1 MPTDFDNQ
9 PLLSWEDYWA
19 IIRRRRWWLGGSF
32 FLGWVL
38 LWSAGWLL
46 PARYRSETL
55 VLVEQQKVPERYV
68 TPNVAAD
75 LQERLQSMTQQI
87 LSRTRLLRIIDDLN
101 LYPQE
106 RAQLTPEELL
116 ERMRRDIKIE
126 IVRGD
131 RRSNE
136 LTAFRVFY
144 SAPDPQLAQQVT
156 SRLTSLF
163 IEENLRVRQEQSES
177 TTAFLGNQV
186 EEARR
191 ELARQEE
198 RLREF
203 KTRYLGELP
212 EQLQGNVQILTGLQ
226 NRHQALMTALNQ
238 AEQQKLYLDS
248 LARQYRSLQANLRQG
263 SSREVSP
270 PAVLEQELE
279 RLRSQLTDL
288 STRYTDRHPDVL
300 QVKQQIEKTEKLKQE
315 IEAEIASMAQDPT
328 VEGEGPRPTNFA
340 QLTVMSPVL
349 QIESQRKASELE
361 VQNRKREIQE
371 TEAQIR
377 QYQSRLNLTPLR
389 EQQLADLTRDYRQSR
404 ENYDS
409 LLAKKLQSELATN
422 LEKRQQGEQFR
433 ILDPPSLPQKPYWPD
448 RSRFSLIGLVAGMF
462 LGILA
467 VVGTEMWD
475 DRIYQEKDFAGL
487 LPVPVLAEI
496 PPLLTPRERRRQSWR
511 KRTEWIT
518 GVLLLLAVAAGNLA
532 AFRWG

>member
-1 MPTDFDNQ
+1 MQTDFDNK

-19 IIRRRRWWLGGSF
+19 IVRRRRWSLGGSL
-32 FLGWVL
+32 FLGWLL
-38 LWSAGWLL
+38 LWGAGWLL

-68 TPNVAAD
+68 TPNMAAD

-87 LSRTRLLRIIDDLN
+87 LSRTRLLRIIDDLQ
-101 LYPQE
+101 LYPRE

-116 ERMRRDIKIE
+116 DRMRKDINIE
-126 IVRGD
+126 LVRAD
-131 RRSNE
+131 RRRDE
-136 LTAFRVFY
+136 LTAFRVYY
-144 SAPDPQLAQQVT
+144 SAPDPALAQQVT

-177 TTAFLGNQV
+177 TTAFLENQV
-186 EEARR
+186 EGARR
-191 ELARQEE
+191 DLARQEE

-226 NRHQALMTALNQ
+226 NRLQALMAGLHQ

-263 SSREVSP
+263 SSAEVAP
-270 PAVLEQELE
+270 PAVLELELE
-279 RLRSQLTDL
+279 RLRSQLADL
-288 STRYTDRHPDVL
+288 STRYTERHPDVQQL
-300 QVKQQIEKTEKLKQE
+300 RQQIEKTEKLKQQ
-315 IEAEIASMAQDPT
+315 IETEIASAPSEPT
-328 VEGEGPRPTNFA
+328 AEATAPRPTNLA
-340 QLTVMSPVL
+340 QLTALSPLL
-349 QIESQRKASELE
+349 QIEGQRKANELE
-361 VQNRKREIQE
+361 IQNRKREIQE
-371 TEAQIR
+371 AEAQIR

-389 EQQLADLTRDYRQSR
+389 EQQLADLTRDYNQSR
-404 ENYDS
+404 ENYES

-433 ILDPPSLPQKPYWPD
+433 ILDPPSRPQKPYWPN

-467 VVGTEMWD
+467 MAGTEMWD
-475 DRIYQEKDFAGL
+475 DRIYQEKDFGGL
-487 LPVPVLAEI
+487 LSVPVLAEI

-511 KRTEWIT
+511 RRFEWIAGT
-518 GVLLLLAVAAGNLA
+518 LLLVGMAAGSLA
-532 AFRWG
+532 AFYWG